1 MTDARQRSY
10 WHRTGLVVSASAML
24 LVVATTDGC
33 SSDPNTTSTTAAT
46 TSSSAVSSSSGSG
59 GAGGGGETGGAGG
72 GSATFEAQAACNG
85 ETFNTPFD
93 ATPDP
98 EGLNIYFTALDPTGK
113 AGVFKGPSKG
123 GGPCAPIHVGDP
135 FVAPFNLAISTDSAK
150 VYVADQGSEEAN
162 DAGLIFTLA
171 TVGGSAPE
179 VLTGTE
185 GMKPRGLDTLNSQT
199 GDILYFTGK
208 DKATGAVGVFT
219 FGDGKLNPVATGA
232 PFVDPSGIAV
242 TAQGISYVCDTIGT
256 PAGKANIIMVDQQGM
271 AKVYVSGL
279 RVSYPCG
286 VALTPNDQTLLV
298 SGLDPLTETDAI
310 IKISLEL
317 NTVEYLTKDINIF
330 TEAAGMH
337 RAKSAKN
344 FAWVDSKANNTGTVF
359 NVTVE

>member
-1 MTDARQRSY
+1 MTDARQRSF
-10 WHRTGLVVSASAML
+10 WHRTGLVVGASAMVL
-24 LVVATTDGC
+24 AAATTEGC
-33 SSDPNTTSTTAAT
+33 SSDPETTTTTTTT
-46 TSSSAVSSSSGSG
+46 TSSSAVSSTSGSG
-59 GAGGGGETGGAGG
+59 GAGGGGETGGSGG
-72 GSATFEAQAACNG
+72 GSAVFEAKAACNG
-85 ETFNTPFD
+85 ESFNTPFD

-98 EGLNIYFTALDPTGK
+98 EGQNIYFTALDPAGK
-113 AGVFKGPSKG
+113 PGVFKGPAGG
-123 GGPCAPIHVGDP
+123 GGPCAPIHAGDP
-135 FVAPFNLAISTDSAK
+135 FVAPFNLAISTDSK
-150 VYVADQGSEEAN
+150 TVYVADQGSDEAN

-171 TVGGSAPE
+171 TAGGAPA

-185 GMKPRGLDTLNSQT
+185 GMKPRGLDTLKAQN

-219 FGDGKLNPVATGA
+219 WGDGKLTTVASGA

-242 TAQGISYVCDTIGT
+242 TGQGVSYVCDTIGT
-256 PAGKANIIMVDQQGM
+256 PAGRANIIVVDQQGM
-271 AKVYVSGL
+271 ASAYVSDL

-286 VALTPNDQTLLV
+286 VALSANEQTLLV

-317 NTVEYLTKDINIF
+317 KTVEYLTKDINIF

-344 FAWVDSKANNTGTVF
+344 LAWVDSKANKTGTVF